1 MSEIPTI
8 LKKLEGTSEYQILT
22 EIEAAYERIAQE
34 QKEWYEKS
42 GFLCPQGCG
51 DCCSHFEPD
60 LMVSEALYMGAW
72 LLEHQPVI
80 AYSVAEENFPFY
92 AADRCQF
99 FNPDSPYH
107 CSIYGGRA
115 FICRLF
121 GASGVRSKSGDL
133 VWKPCR
139 FYPSEQLAKHIPPL
153 QHRQYSSDEL
163 MQIFGTLPPN
173 MGDLMSGTDADTALI
188 RDILPKIIRHL
199 LFIIGMNDNGSDN
212 PNGTPNGSAA

>member
-8 LKKLEGTSEYQILT
+8 LEKLEGTSEYQILI

-42 GFLCPQGCG
+42 GLLCPQGCG
-51 DCCSHFEPD
+51 DCCTHFEPD
-60 LMVSEALYMGAW
+60 LMVSETLYMGAW

-80 AYSVAEENFPFY
+80 AHSVAEGIFPF
-92 AADRCQF
+92 DNQDFCPF
-99 FNPDSPYH
+99 FNADSPFH
-107 CSIYGGRA
+107 CSIYGGRS

-121 GASGVRSKSGDL
+121 GAGGTRSKKGTL

-139 FYPSEQLAKHIPPL
+139 FYPSEQLAKHDPPL
-153 QHRQYSSDEL
+153 THRQYSSDEL
-163 MQIFGTLPPN
+163 MQIFGILPPD
-173 MGDLMSGTDADTALI
+173 MRALMAGTDADTVLL
-188 RDILPKIIRHL
+188 RDVLPKIIRHL

>member
-34 QKEWYEKS
+34 QKGWYEKS

-51 DCCSHFEPD
+51 DCCAHFEPD
-60 LMVSEALYMGAW
+60 LMFSEALYMGAW

-80 AYSVAEENFPFY
+80 AHGVAEEKFPFY
-92 AADRCQF
+92 ATDHCQF
-99 FNPDSPYH
+99 FNPESPFH
-107 CSIYGGRA
+107 CSVYGGRA

-121 GASGVRSKSGDL
+121 GASGVRSKSGKI

-139 FYPSEQLAKHIPPL
+139 FYPSAQLAKYMPPL
-153 QHRQYSSDEL
+153 EHRQYSSEEL
-163 MQIFGTLPPN
+163 MRIFGTLPPD
-173 MGDLMSGTDADTALI
+173 MGALMSGTEVDTVLL
-188 RDILPKIIRHL
+188 RDILPKVIRHL